1 MAREQKITDEQVNR
15 HLREGMSQKAIAELY
30 DMQPA
35 TLSVRI
41 KKMREQGRLQLE
53 KVPDPE
59 QSIKKMDTVVRLSDR
74 RWFRVL
80 EVKEQ
85 EAVLKG
91 TMQNEFTRDSE
102 TITVTLDE
110 LSRAYKKKDYPEVRC
125 YTVSELEEKAEA
137 IAPEPKS
144 FALQETELET
154 EPVTSRDYL
163 VKREYLD
170 RIDTIL
176 TAVRIAEA
184 SEETAIRTKQLIA
197 QILHDGIR
205 EERTRMEAEN
215 E

>member
-30 DMQPA
+30 DMRPGA
-35 TLSVRI
+35 LSARI

-110 LSRAYKKKDYPEVRC
+110 LSRAYEKKDYPEVRC

-137 IAPEPKS
+137 IAPEPEPT
-144 FALQETELET
+144 ALQETELET

-170 RIDTIL
+170 CIDTIL
-176 TAVRIAEA
+176 TAVGIAEA
-184 SEETAIRTKQLIA
+184 SEETAIQTKQLIA

-205 EERTRMEAEN
+205 EERSRMEAAN